1 MFFRALFDLQKLFP
15 WADKCICKT
24 KLQTAPTEGPTAGF
38 PSKSQTW
45 MTGRRQP
52 ASKTKPEIPHLRS
65 TAEGIELN
73 IPRSKSQIEEPKLKC
88 SHFIYLTCNHNGWDR
103 LIVETSF
110 YINDQLGAVSKIN
123 LTERFSLLLSPT
135 PPPVAPMYAVLA
147 QWRSIFAHR

>member
-1 MFFRALFDLQKLFP
+1 MQLVTLTRRARRRIFFRALFDLQKLFP

-65 TAEGIELN
+65 TAEGIELK

-110 YINDQLGAVSKIN
+110 YINYHRLKSAFVS
-123 LTERFSLLLSPT
+123 T
-135 PPPVAPMYAVLA
+135 
-147 QWRSIFAHR
+147 

>member
-1 MFFRALFDLQKLFP
+1 MFFRALFDFQKLFP

-65 TAEGIELN
+65 AAEGIELK

-88 SHFIYLTCNHNGWDR
+88 SHFIYLTCNHNDWDQ
-103 LIVETSF
+103 LIVETSLCI
-110 YINDQLGAVSKIN
+110 YVYNTTRQHSSDIIHNH
-123 LTERFSLLLSPT
+123 
-135 PPPVAPMYAVLA
+135 
-147 QWRSIFAHR
+147 HRHHQHHHHYRQHHCHNHHRHHLQHSF